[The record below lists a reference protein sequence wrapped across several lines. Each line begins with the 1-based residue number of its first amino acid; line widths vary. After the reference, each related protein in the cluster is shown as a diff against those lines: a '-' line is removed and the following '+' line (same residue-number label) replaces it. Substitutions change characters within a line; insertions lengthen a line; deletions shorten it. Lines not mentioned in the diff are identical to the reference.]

1 MGVFFKLSSSNNGI
15 FFSRNAIRQAPH
27 TVMSSL
33 DCILNGTVFVGRWV
47 NQKFCFEL
55 VKLDMAVTPECP
67 DRSMYSMCISLRS
80 VMQSV
85 GQHCV
90 RHTAREVKE
99 EAVGCE
105 SRAQCRSTDREMG
118 LQIWHP

>member
-67 DRSMYSMCISLRS
+67 DQLCPSTAFRQRYGSPHASGWPSGLGPPGPLSSLTPPS
-80 VMQSV
+80 
-85 GQHCV
+85 
-90 RHTAREVKE
+90 
-99 EAVGCE
+99 
-105 SRAQCRSTDREMG
+105 
-118 LQIWHP
+118 